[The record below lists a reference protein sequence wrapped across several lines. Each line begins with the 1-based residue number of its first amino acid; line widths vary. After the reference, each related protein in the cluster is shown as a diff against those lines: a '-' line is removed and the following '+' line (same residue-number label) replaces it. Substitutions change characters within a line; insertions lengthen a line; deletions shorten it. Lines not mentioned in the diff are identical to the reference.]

1 MCSPCNCLLQK
12 LRAAAQHRSFMT
24 LLCSSVLQ
32 DLHALLM
39 QQPGA
44 RAPCTLHA
52 AAHCRSSM
60 HTTTFQPSK
69 EAANNFLEGPGTL
82 GIPNFSPVP
91 VRFKLDFF
99 NCSG

>member
-1 MCSPCNCLLQK
+1 
-12 LRAAAQHRSFMT
+12 
-24 LLCSSVLQ
+24 
-32 DLHALLM
+32 
-39 QQPGA
+39 
-44 RAPCTLHA
+44 
-52 AAHCRSSM
+52 M